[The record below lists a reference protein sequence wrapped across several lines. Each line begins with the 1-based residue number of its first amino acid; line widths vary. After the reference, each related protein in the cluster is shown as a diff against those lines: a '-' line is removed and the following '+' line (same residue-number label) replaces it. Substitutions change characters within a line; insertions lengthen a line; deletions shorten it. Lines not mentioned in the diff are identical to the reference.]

1 MNDGDYDGYYGRPD
15 RKTDDIDPEW
25 LSKYLKRHHSGN
37 VQLQMQHFANGRQ
50 QRDKFIPEVASDKLS
65 PPDWVKLRSA
75 WRQHQY
81 RESKKSDIEA
91 WRESVIQF
99 KEWCAEMGAD
109 PAGALLAAMDI
120 LDDDPVRIGQM
131 MEEIRQ
137 RKEAAES
144 KRKKSAA
151 AKKRYQKKKAAAA
164 AEAAAETK
172 PE

>member
-37 VQLQMQHFANGRQ
+37 VQLQMHHFANGRQ
-50 QRDKFIPEVASDKLS
+50 QRDKFIPEAASDKLS

-81 RESKKSDIEA
+81 RESKKLDIDA
-91 WRESVIQF
+91 WRASVTQL
-99 KEWCAEMGAD
+99 KEWCAAMSAD
-109 PAGALLAAMDI
+109 PADAMLAALEIMDS
-120 LDDDPVRIGQM
+120 DPVRAAQKIG
-131 MEEIRQ
+131 ELRER
-137 RKEAAES
+137 REAA
-144 KRKKSAA
+144 KRNQKKKAA
-151 AKKRYQKKKAAAA
+151 DKKRYQKKKAAAA
-164 AEAAAETK
+164 AAAKTK